1 MAPFHDQRCP
11 LVSAH
16 SDVIANIAPKEVLY
30 RTAKISWGS
39 DIQVYTELE
48 AMQADL
54 PTSLASK
61 DTDQEYHRWPYQRVD
76 KVNDAL

>member
-1 MAPFHDQRCP
+1 LAPFHDQRCP

-39 DIQVYTELE
+39 DIQRYTELE
-48 AMQADL
+48 AMHL

-61 DTDQEYHRWPYQRVD
+61 DADQEHHRWPYQRVD
-76 KVNDAL
+76 KVNDGL